1 MRTVVVVVAVGAVG
15 GVGLVACG
23 QDDPTLGAPP
33 LPPILTT
40 STTPTT
46 IPVATTLPAYYEVQR
61 GDTLT
66 VIAASYGLPVQAFVD
81 LNGLR
86 SPDDIEA
93 GQQLR
98 VPSRDIVATQLPPTV
113 PGQTAPPMP
122 GGAPSS
128 TAAS

>member
-1 MRTVVVVVAVGAVG
+1 MGWRAARLRGALAVVAIGSVG
-15 GVGLVACG
+15 GVGFAACG
-23 QDDPTLGAPP
+23 QDDPSLGAPP
-33 LPPILTT
+33 LPAIVTT
-40 STTPTT
+40 STTSTT
-46 IPVATTLPAYYEVQR
+46 IAAATTLPAYYEVQP

-98 VPSRDIVATQLPPTV
+98 VPSRDIVATQLPPTA
-113 PGQTAPPMP
+113 PGQTV
-122 GGAPSS
+122 PS
-128 TAAS
+128 